1 MNEELQTVAFAALR
15 SMTSVSREDVANI
28 LETIQRCYDGHNDY
42 EQFLIM
48 ELQKF
53 INNVR

>member
-1 MNEELQTVAFAALR
+1 MNEELQTVAFSALR

-42 EQFLIM
+42 EQFLIV